1 MLRRNFQAEAPPGLQ
16 SCAAIYSIEE
26 KNQQKLQNCC
36 RPKLKMESM
45 RGYLMVTLEASFRR
59 KVSESRTHENL
70 FTRRDFILL
79 PERSR

>member
-1 MLRRNFQAEAPPGLQ
+1 
-16 SCAAIYSIEE
+16 
-26 KNQQKLQNCC
+26 
-36 RPKLKMESM
+36 
-45 RGYLMVTLEASFRR
+45 MVTLEASFRR